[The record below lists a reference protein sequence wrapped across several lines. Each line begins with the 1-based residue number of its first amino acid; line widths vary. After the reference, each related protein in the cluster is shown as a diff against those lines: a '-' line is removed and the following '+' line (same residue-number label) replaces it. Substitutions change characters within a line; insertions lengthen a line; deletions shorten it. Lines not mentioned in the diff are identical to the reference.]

1 MKDKD
6 EFKYHVVEDHPFD
19 EVGSTFSTLRKIQWG
34 IGQDEEPDPNKVK
47 LENRNWRLQDNK
59 EICKK
64 GFTFMTEEG
73 PHALTNTLVENGYG
87 RTKDVLKLLSER
99 DDFRESVETLYS
111 DDSVREGD
119 YFDPRSLLLPS
130 EEE

>member
-1 MKDKD
+1 MRDE
-6 EFKYHVVEDHPFD
+6 EFKYHVVEDYPFD
-19 EVGSTFSTLRKIQWG
+19 EVGSTFSSVRKIQWG
-34 IGQDEEPDPNKVK
+34 IGQDEEPDPSKVK
-47 LENRNWRLQDNK
+47 LEIRNWRLQDNK

-73 PHALTNTLVENGYG
+73 PHALVNTLVDCGYG
-87 RTKDVLKLLSER
+87 RTKDVLKRLSER

-111 DDSVREGD
+111 DDSVKEGD
-119 YFDPRSLLLPS
+119 YFDPRSLLFAD